1 MQYNHFQIM
10 QIMNKI
16 NSKFE
21 TLIGQNI
28 AMEGNE
34 GNFTQELLI
43 VRKILGVYFLREI
56 KLIPGIIRQIVYN
69 LYANFQR
76 NFLFLLI
83 R

>member
-43 VRKILGVYFLREI
+43 VFTPSAK
-56 KLIPGIIRQIVYN
+56 
-69 LYANFQR
+69 
-76 NFLFLLI
+76 
-83 R
+83 

>member
-1 MQYNHFQIM
+1 M

-16 NSKFE
+16 NSKFD

-56 KLIPGIIRQIVYN
+56 KLIPGIIRQIVYM
-69 LYANFQR
+69 LTFSVI
-76 NFLFLLI
+76 FCFC
-83 R
+83 

>member
-1 MQYNHFQIM
+1 
-10 QIMNKI
+10 MNKI

-43 VRKILGVYFLREI
+43 VRKILGVYSLREI

>member
-43 VRKILGVYFLREI
+43 VRKILGVYSLREI
-56 KLIPGIIRQIVYN
+56 KLIPGIIRQIVYM
-69 LYANFQR
+69 LTFSVI
-76 NFLFLLI
+76 FCFC
-83 R
+83 

>member
-28 AMEGNE
+28 AIEGNE

-43 VRKILGVYFLREI
+43 VRKILGLYFLREI
-56 KLIPGIIRQIVYN
+56 KLIPGIIRQIVYIM
-69 LYANFQR
+69 LTFS
-76 NFLFLLI
+76 LI
-83 R
+83 FCFC

>member
-28 AMEGNE
+28 PMEGNE
-34 GNFTQELLI
+34 GRIINCQENTWSLLPP
-43 VRKILGVYFLREI
+43 RN
-56 KLIPGIIRQIVYN
+56 QIN
-69 LYANFQR
+69 SRHNSTNRLYANFQR

>member
-34 GNFTQELLI
+34 GRFHPRIINCL
-43 VRKILGVYFLREI
+43 YSLREI
-56 KLIPGIIRQIVYN
+56 KLIPGIIRQIVYM
-69 LYANFQR
+69 LTFSVI
-76 NFLFLLI
+76 FCFC
-83 R
+83 